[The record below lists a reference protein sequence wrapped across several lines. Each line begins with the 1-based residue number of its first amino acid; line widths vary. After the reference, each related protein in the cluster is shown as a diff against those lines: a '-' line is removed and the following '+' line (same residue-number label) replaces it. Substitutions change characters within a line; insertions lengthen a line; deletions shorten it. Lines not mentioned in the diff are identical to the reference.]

1 MSNNPYEAPAHP
13 VKNPFGDIAAH
24 AQPSERMAFIR
35 STYMHL
41 LGAIL
46 AFVFIDAAI
55 IAVFHEQ
62 LEPLVRMVMSGWY
75 WLAFLGAFMGVSY
88 IADRWAQSGS
98 SRSTQYAGLGLYV
111 LAEAILFI
119 PLVYMAKEHGP
130 AGAIQS
136 AGLITGIV
144 FAGLTA
150 VVFLTKADFSFLGPA
165 LGILGFAAIA
175 FIIAAIFLGMP
186 MLGTWFSIAMVVL
199 ASGYILYNTSNIL
212 HHYRTDQPVAASLA
226 LFSSVGLLLWYVL
239 QMVMNQE

>member
-1 MSNNPYEAPAHP
+1 MSNNPYEAPA
-13 VKNPFGDIAAH
+13 NPYGEFAAH
-24 AQPSERMAFIR
+24 VKPAERIAFIR

-55 IAVFHEQ
+55 IAVFHDQ
-62 LEPLVRMVMSGWY
+62 LEPLVRMVTSGWY
-75 WLAFLGAFMGVSY
+75 WLAFLGAFMAVSY
-88 IADRWAQSGS
+88 VADRWAHSGT
-98 SRSTQYAGLGLYV
+98 SRGMQYMGLSLYV
-111 LAEAILFI
+111 VAEAILFV
-119 PLVYMAKEHGP
+119 PLLYMADKYCP
-130 AGAIQS
+130 GAIQS

-150 VVFLTKADFSFLGPA
+150 VVFLTRTDFSFLGPA

-175 FIIAAIFLGMP
+175 FIIAAIVLGMP
-186 MLGTWFSIAMVVL
+186 MLGTWFSIAMIVL

-226 LFSSVGLLLWYVL
+226 LFSSVALLFWYVL
-239 QMVMNQE
+239 QLVMSQD